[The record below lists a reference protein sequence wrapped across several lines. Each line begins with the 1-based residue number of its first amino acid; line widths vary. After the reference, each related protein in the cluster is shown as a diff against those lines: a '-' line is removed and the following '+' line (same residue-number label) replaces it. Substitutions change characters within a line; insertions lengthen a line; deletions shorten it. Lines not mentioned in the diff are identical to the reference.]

1 MDPLITD
8 QIRVDREYWRVLQ
21 EINKIEREIQ
31 ESGAIW
37 PRRWALR
44 KAKDELRDIEDVQ
57 KLVRRALNVERMQ
70 MTSSPQVTIRWDQRY
85 MPINTYGHTGV
96 IQT

>member
-1 MDPLITD
+1 MDSLITD
-8 QIRVDREYWRVLQ
+8 QIRVDKEYRRVLQ

-31 ESGAIW
+31 ESGSIL

-57 KLVRRALNVERMQ
+57 KLVKHALDVERTQ
-70 MTSSPQVTIRWDQRY
+70 MTGSRQVTICWDQMY
-85 MPINTYGHTGV
+85 PPINTYGHTGV
-96 IQT
+96 IQI

>member
-8 QIRVDREYWRVLQ
+8 QIRVNEEHQRVLQ

-31 ESGAIW
+31 ESGAIL

-44 KAKDELRDIEDVQ
+44 KAKDELRDIEEVQ
-57 KLVRRALNVERMQ
+57 ELVKRALDVERMQ
-70 MTSSPQVTIRWDQRY
+70 MTGSRQVTIFWDQRY
-85 MPINTYGHTGV
+85 PPINTYGHTGV